1 MRTRTAGALTLLL
14 AAGALGTLTG
24 TATAAPPA
32 GSGTENTTTGSA
44 SAFPLVG
51 GAGVFL
57 SAYDPDGEA
66 PFTVPEVL
74 AGAYECFADER
85 LPADFRGLGS
95 VRTAGTTGVTCS
107 ADGLPD
113 VTGTLGLDVEWRGR
127 GPATEQPEPPVPT
140 GCDLRVLIRQA
151 DLTGSITLEVPALGI
166 DATADLAGVR
176 GDIRT
181 ALSNCA
187 APH

>member
-14 AAGALGTLTG
+14 AAGTLGALTG
-24 TATAAPPA
+24 TAGAAPPA
-32 GSGTENTTTGSA
+32 GAGTENTTTGSA
-44 SAFPLVG
+44 TAFPLVG

-57 SAYDPDGEA
+57 TAYDPDGEA
-66 PFTVPEVL
+66 PLTVPEVF
-74 AGAYECFADER
+74 AGSYECFADES

-95 VRTAGTTGVTCS
+95 VSTAGTTGVTCF

-113 VTGTLGLDVEWRGR
+113 LTGTLTVDVQWRGR
-127 GPATEQPEPPVPT
+127 GPATEQPEPPFPT
-140 GCDLRVLIRQA
+140 ECDLRVLIRQA
-151 DLTGSITLEVPALGI
+151 DVTGSIALEIPALGI
-166 DATADLAGVR
+166 DATTDLVGVP